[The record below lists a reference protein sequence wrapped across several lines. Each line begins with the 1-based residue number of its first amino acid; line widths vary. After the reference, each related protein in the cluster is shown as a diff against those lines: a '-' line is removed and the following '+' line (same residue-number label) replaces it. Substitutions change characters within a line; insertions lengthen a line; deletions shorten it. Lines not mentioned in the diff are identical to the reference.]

1 MAVPEQPGGA
11 YAVAL
16 TSIGLLPNE
25 AGAAAQIMLAPFG
38 RGRRPGPRKARTR
51 DQFRSSPMSTPP
63 HCSDLGSYSDRA
75 GTPRPDTPARH
86 APSRSPRDR
95 VYMPAAGT
103 G

>member
-38 RGRRPGPRKARTR
+38 RGRRPGPRKAR
-51 DQFRSSPMSTPP
+51 
-63 HCSDLGSYSDRA
+63 A
-75 GTPRPDTPARH
+75 
-86 APSRSPRDR
+86 
-95 VYMPAAGT
+95 
-103 G
+103 